1 MKKLKENIVL
11 FLSLFTSLSTLL
23 CCALPALLV
32 LLGFGAV
39 FAGLTASI
47 PQIIWL
53 AERKGLLFS
62 IGGILLI
69 LASFLERKKKKTF
82 YLVTQKNLKPVRKLL
97 IGQKKLLQISYIL
110 YAIGFLTAFLLPLL
124 F

>member
-1 MKKLKENIVL
+1 MKKLKENIIL

-23 CCALPALLV
+23 CCALPALLI

-62 IGGILLI
+62 IGGILLF
-69 LASFLERKKKKTF
+69 LASLIERKKQDLMACNPKSPEACSQTS
-82 YLVTQKNLKPVRKLL
+82 NWS
-97 IGQKKLLQISYIL
+97 KKLLYISYIL
-110 YAIGFLTAFLLPLL
+110 YAIGFVTAFLFPLL

>member
-62 IGGILLI
+62 IGGILLV
-69 LASFLERKKKKTF
+69 LAHLKERNNIIYPAPQTPLKRVHKHLVVKKTSIH
-82 YLVTQKNLKPVRKLL
+82 LV
-97 IGQKKLLQISYIL
+97 YIL
-110 YAIGFLTAFLLPLL
+110 CNWL
-124 F
+124 

>member
-53 AERKGLLFS
+53 AERKGLLFF

-69 LASFLERKKKKTF
+69 LASFLERKKENVLSCNAKKSEACSQTS
-82 YLVTQKNLKPVRKLL
+82 NWS
-97 IGQKKLLQISYIL
+97 KKLLQISYIL